1 MSRQRTRIVT
11 DDPARLEELL
21 ATADDPRT
29 RERLLA
35 ARMATTG
42 EYTLGMIAKA
52 VGRARSVIQTWLD
65 KFQSEGPD
73 ALITRKK
80 PGGRPPSLDAGVQT
94 EVREKLRE
102 GTWRTAGQ
110 FRRWLEETHGITL
123 SEAGSYYWLGKSQGV
138 LKAPRPCHRKQ
149 TPGDI
154 EQFKTG
160 GWETKLAELDIPA
173 GESVRFWVMDE
184 PERSADRLPQ
194 AARRASTASQPR
206 FGLHTIVRHC
216 WGLRGERV
224 VRPFQQKFDWD
235 YVYGAISVLD
245 GEPVFCHLPTVT
257 CEAVWEFLRQLVQ
270 TQPDAHHVVLWDGAG
285 LIRPAGSPCGLPCGS
300 RSRSARLH
308 QPPPA
313 DPEWADLARMHT
325 IKLPP
330 YCPELNP
337 TEKIWDQLK
346 DEVCNRVY
354 DTIDALRAALLPK
367 LREFWEPPGGLGSLI
382 GCGWL
387 RQKVNAGCRLIL
399 PVFN

>member
-11 DDPARLEELL
+11 DDPTRLEELL
-21 ATADDPRT
+21 ATADDPRA

-42 EYTLGMIAKA
+42 EYTLDMIAKA

-65 KFQSEGPD
+65 KFQSEGAD

-80 PGGRPPSLDAGVQT
+80 TGGRPPSLDAGVQT

-173 GESVRFWVMDE
+173 GEPVRFWVMDE
-184 PERSADRLPQ
+184 A
-194 AARRASTASQPR
+194 R

-285 LIRPAGSPCGLPCGS
+285 F
-300 RSRSARLH
+300 H

-367 LREFWEPPGGLGSLI
+367 LREFWERPGGLGSLI

-399 PVFN
+399 PAFN